1 TLTLYLE
8 TPGLYFICGHSA
20 YKALPPGWWGR
31 CGVARVIPD
40 VQINKTLDS
49 SQILNLGSYSHRLF
63 NTPIRTRT
71 KRAENPLVVRQTG
84 FHSFVRALIPGL
96 GVSELEKAVVN
107 I

>member
-1 TLTLYLE
+1 HRVAGSTLTLYLE

-20 YKALPPGWWGR
+20 YKALP
-31 CGVARVIPD
+31 AVIPD

-63 NTPIRTRT
+63 KPPIRTRT

-96 GVSELEKAVVN
+96 GVAELEKAVVN
-107 I
+107 